1 MDLQL
6 FLIFGFGAPLA
17 AALSAGLLI
26 RSINRHDPGNERMQ
40 RIAALIRKGAMAFLR
55 IEYSVLAGF
64 VVVMFVILVVFLPR
78 SGVAT
83 GVSFLAGAI
92 LSASAGWI
100 GMRTATGAAV
110 RTTQAATQSMAG
122 ALRVAFASGAVMG
135 LTVVALGTLGVAALY
150 YLFGGLDGQGPV
162 AVESLFGF
170 SLGASSIAL
179 FARVGGGIYTKAAD
193 VAGDLSGKVEAGIPE
208 DDPRNPA
215 TIADSV
221 GDNVGD
227 VAGMGADLFESYV
240 GSIISSIALGWAL
253 SASDAAAL
261 WRVED
266 SAFPGL
272 QNSLVLF
279 PLLLAGVGIVSSIL
293 GTLAVRTN
301 DERKIQGALLRGLF
315 VASGL
320 VVLGA
325 TGLVSALG
333 IPFAVLWCVLA
344 GLTAGVAIGKLTEYY
359 TSKDLAP
366 ARYIA
371 QQSETGPATNII
383 AGLGSGMM
391 SCGGPIIVICF
402 AIYVSYE
409 FAALYGIAIAAVGM
423 LSTLGISLGVDA
435 YGPVAD
441 NAGGIAEMSRCEPF
455 VRRRTDALDA
465 VGNTT
470 AAMGKG
476 FAIGSAALTA
486 LALFSTFRTTAEEA
500 VDRAGGI
507 DAFNLRYLDFNLN
520 NPNVL
525 LGLFLGGML
534 PFIFS
539 ALTMNAVG
547 RSANKMIEEVRRQFR
562 NIPGLMEGKAEPDS
576 ARCVAIST
584 KSAIREMIA
593 PGLLAVMAPI
603 AIGYLLGIAGVGGLL
618 AGALVTGVLL
628 ALMMANA
635 GGVWDN
641 AKKYIEE
648 GHHGGKGS
656 EPHKAAVIG
665 DTVGD
670 PFKDTSGP
678 SLNILIK
685 LMSIVS
691 VIFAPLIVI
700 WIRSG

>member
-1 MDLQL
+1 MEQQL
-6 FLIFGFGAPLA
+6 YFVLGWGAPVA
-17 AALSAGLLI
+17 AALFAMFLI
-26 RSINRHDPGNERMQ
+26 RSINRRDPGTDTMQ
-40 RIAALIRKGAMAFLR
+40 RISALIRSGAMAFLR
-55 IEYSVLAGF
+55 TEYTVLAVFVALMF
-64 VVVMFVILVVFLPR
+64 VVLVLFLP
-78 SGVAT
+78 ANAFLT
-83 GVSFLAGAI
+83 GVSFLVGAV
-92 LSASAGWI
+92 LSATAGWI

-110 RTTQAATQSMAG
+110 RTTFAATTSLAD
-122 ALRVAFASGAVMG
+122 ALRVAFSSGAVMG
-135 LTVVALGTLGVAALY
+135 LTVVALGTSGIAVLY
-150 YLFGGLDGQGPV
+150 FLFDGLNGNGPV
-162 AVESLFGF
+162 AVEQLFGF

-193 VAGDLSGKVEAGIPE
+193 VAGDLSGKIEAGIPE

-240 GSIISSIALGWAL
+240 GSIISSIALAWAL
-253 SASDAAAL
+253 GAAAAFDL
-261 WRVED
+261 WGVEE
-266 SAFPGL
+266 SGFAAL

-279 PLLLAGVGIVSSIL
+279 PILLAGAGILSSIV
-293 GTLAVRTN
+293 GTFAVNTN
-301 DERKIQGALLRGLF
+301 DESKIGWALQRGLL
-315 VASGL
+315 VASAIVLVAALGL
-320 VVLGA
+320 VVL
-325 TGLVSALG
+325 LD
-333 IPFAVLWCVLA
+333 IPMAVLWCVLV
-344 GLTAGVAIGKLTEYY
+344 GLVAGVAIGQITEYY
-359 TSKDLAP
+359 TGKDKPP
-366 ARYIA
+366 AHHIA

-383 AGLGSGMM
+383 AGLGVGMM
-391 SCGGPIIVICF
+391 SCGLPIIVIAL
-402 AIYVSYE
+402 AIYVSFA

-441 NAGGIAEMSRCEPF
+441 NAGGIAEMSKCEPY
-455 VRRRTDALDA
+455 VRERTDALDA

-486 LALFSTFRTTAEEA
+486 LALFSTFRTKAAEA
-500 VDRAGGI
+500 IDAAGGPGVF
-507 DAFNLRYLDFNLN
+507 DERLLSLNLD

-525 LGLFLGGML
+525 IGMLIGGML
-534 PFIFS
+534 PFIFA

-547 RSANKMIEEVRRQFR
+547 RSAAKMIEEVRRQLR
-562 NIPGLMEGKAEPDS
+562 EITGLMEGKAEPDS
-576 ARCVAIST
+576 ARCVEIST
-584 KSAIREMIA
+584 KAAIREMII
-593 PGLLAVMAPI
+593 PGLLAVLAPVVT
-603 AIGYLLGIAGVGGLL
+603 GFLLGVSGLGGLL
-618 AGALVTGVLL
+618 AGALVTGVLM

-685 LMSIVS
+685 LMSIVA
-691 VIFAPLIVI
+691 VIFAPLVVA
-700 WIRSG
+700 WMG

>member
-1 MDLQL
+1 MEQQL
-6 FLIFGFGAPLA
+6 FFVFGWGAPVLA
-17 AALSAGLLI
+17 AIFAFFLI
-26 RSINRHDPGNERMQ
+26 RSINSHDPGTETMQ
-40 RIAALIRKGAMAFLR
+40 RIAALIRAGAMAFLR
-55 IEYSVLAGF
+55 TEYTVLAGF
-64 VVVMFVILVVFLPR
+64 VGVMFVILVLFLPQT
-78 SGVAT
+78 ALLT
-83 GVSFLAGAI
+83 GVSFLVGAT
-92 LSASAGWI
+92 LSATAGWI

-110 RTTQAATQSMAG
+110 RTTHAATTSLAS
-122 ALRVAFASGAVMG
+122 ALRVAFSSGAVMG
-135 LTVVALGTLGVAALY
+135 LTVVALGTLGVAVLY
-150 YLFGGLDGQGPV
+150 VAYGGLDGSGRT
-162 AVESLFGF
+162 AIEALFGF

-240 GSIISSIALGWAL
+240 GSIIASMALAWAL
-253 SASDAAAL
+253 SAETAVAL
-261 WRVED
+261 WDIEA
-266 SAFPGL
+266 SAFGDV
-272 QNSLVLF
+272 QRTLVLF
-279 PLLLAGVGIVSSIL
+279 PVLLAGVGIASSIL
-293 GTLAVRTN
+293 GTFAVSTN
-301 DERKIQGALLRGLF
+301 DESKIGGALQRGLI
-315 VASGL
+315 VASIL
-320 VVLGA
+320 VLVGAGALVL
-325 TGLVSALG
+325 LLN
-333 IPFAVLWCVLA
+333 IPIGVLWCVLL
-344 GLTAGVAIGKLTEYY
+344 GLAAGVAIGQITEYY
-359 TSKDLAP
+359 TGKDKPP
-366 ARYIA
+366 AHRIA

-383 AGLGSGMM
+383 AGLGVGMM
-391 SCGGPIIVICF
+391 SCGLPIVVISL
-402 AIYVSYE
+402 AIYFSFE
-409 FAALYGIAIAAVGM
+409 FAQLYGIAIAAVGM

-441 NAGGIAEMSRCEPF
+441 NAGGIAEMSRQEPF
-455 VRRRTDALDA
+455 VRERTDALDA

-486 LALFSTFRTTAEEA
+486 LALFSTFRTTAAEA
-500 VDRAGGI
+500 VNAAGGPAVF
-507 DAFNLRYLDFNLN
+507 DDRLLSLALD

-525 LGLFLGGML
+525 LGMLLGGML

-562 NIPGLMEGKAEPDS
+562 EIPGLMEGKAEPDS
-576 ARCVAIST
+576 ARCVEIST
-584 KSAIREMIA
+584 KAAIREMIL
-593 PGLLAVMAPI
+593 PGLLAVLAPVLT
-603 AIGYLLGIAGVGGLL
+603 GFLLGVSGLGGLL
-618 AGALVTGVLL
+618 SGALVTGVLM

-685 LMSIVS
+685 LMSIVA
-691 VIFAPLIVI
+691 VIFAPLVVA
-700 WIRSG
+700 WMG

>member
-1 MDLQL
+1 MEQQL
-6 FLIFGFGAPLA
+6 YYLLGFGMPVAAAAFAFFLIN
-17 AALSAGLLI
+17 
-26 RSINRHDPGNERMQ
+26 RINAHEPGTERMQ
-40 RIAALIRKGAMAFLR
+40 RIAALIRSGAMAFLKT
-55 IEYSVLAGF
+55 EYSVLAAF
-64 VVVMFVILVVFLPR
+64 VGAMFLVLVTLLPGN
-78 SGVAT
+78 SVLTGVA
-83 GVSFLAGAI
+83 FLVGAV
-92 LSASAGWI
+92 LSATAGWI
-100 GMRTATGAAV
+100 GMRTATSAAV
-110 RTTQAATQSMAG
+110 RTTHAATTSLSS
-122 ALRVAFASGAVMG
+122 ALRVAFSSGAVMG
-135 LTVVALGTLGVAALY
+135 LTVVALGTLGIALLY
-150 YLFGGLDGQGPV
+150 YLYGGLSGAGAA

-215 TIADSV
+215 TIADNV

-240 GSIISSIALGWAL
+240 GSIISSIALAWAL
-253 SASDAAAL
+253 TAAAANAL
-261 WRVED
+261 WGVEEA
-266 SAFPGL
+266 AFGAL
-272 QNSLVLF
+272 QSTLVVF
-279 PLLLAGVGIVSSIL
+279 PILLAGVGILASML
-293 GTLAVRTN
+293 GTFVVNTN
-301 DERKIQGALLRGLF
+301 DESKIGSALQRGLL
-315 VASGL
+315 VASVLVFLGAGGL
-320 VVLGA
+320 VTVLDVP
-325 TGLVSALG
+325 L
-333 IPFAVLWCVLA
+333 AVLWCVVA
-344 GLTAGVAIGKLTEYY
+344 GVVAGVAIGHVTEYY
-359 TSKDLAP
+359 TGKDKPP
-366 ARYIA
+366 AHRIA

-383 AGLGSGMM
+383 AGLGVGMM
-391 SCGGPIIVICF
+391 SCAIPILIICL
-402 AIYVSYE
+402 AIYAS
-409 FAALYGIAIAAVGM
+409 FSLAALYGIAIAAVGM

-441 NAGGIAEMSRCEPF
+441 NAGGIAEMSGREAF
-455 VRRRTDALDA
+455 VRERTDALDA

-486 LALFSTFRTTAEEA
+486 LALFSTFRATADAA
-500 VDRAGGI
+500 VAEAGGAA
-507 DAFNLRYLDFNLN
+507 AFEPRLLSLALD

-525 LGLFLGGML
+525 LGMLLGGML
-534 PFIFS
+534 PFLFS

-547 RSANKMIEEVRRQFR
+547 RSANDMIEEVRRQFR
-562 NIPGLMEGKAEPDS
+562 EIKGLLEGEAEPDS
-576 ARCVAIST
+576 ARCVEIST
-584 KSAIREMIA
+584 RSAIREMVA
-593 PGLLAVMAPI
+593 PGLIAVLAPVLT
-603 AIGYLLGIAGVGGLL
+603 GYLLGVSGLGGLL
-618 AGALVTGVLL
+618 AGALVTGVLM

-685 LMSIVS
+685 LMTIVA
-691 VIFAPLIVI
+691 VIFAPLVVA
-700 WIRSG
+700 WMQ

>member
-1 MDLQL
+1 MEQQL
-6 FLIFGFGAPLA
+6 YFVLGWGAPVA
-17 AALSAGLLI
+17 AALFAMFLI
-26 RSINRHDPGNERMQ
+26 RSINRRDPGTDTMR
-40 RIAALIRKGAMAFLR
+40 RIAALIRSGAMAFLR
-55 IEYSVLAGF
+55 TEYTVLAVFVALMF
-64 VVVMFVILVVFLPR
+64 VVLVLFLP
-78 SGVAT
+78 ANAFLT
-83 GVSFLAGAI
+83 GVSFLVGAV
-92 LSASAGWI
+92 LSATAGWI

-110 RTTQAATQSMAG
+110 RTTFAATTSLAD
-122 ALRVAFASGAVMG
+122 ALRVAFSSGAVMG
-135 LTVVALGTLGVAALY
+135 LTVVALGTSGIAVLY
-150 YLFGGLDGQGPV
+150 FLFDGLNGNGPV
-162 AVESLFGF
+162 AVEQLFGF

-193 VAGDLSGKVEAGIPE
+193 VAGDLSGKIEAGIPE

-240 GSIISSIALGWAL
+240 GSIISSIALAWAL
-253 SASDAAAL
+253 GAAAAFDL
-261 WRVED
+261 WGVEESGF
-266 SAFPGL
+266 SAL

-279 PLLLAGVGIVSSIL
+279 PILLAGAGILSSIL
-293 GTLAVRTN
+293 GTFAVNTN
-301 DERKIQGALLRGLF
+301 DESKIGWALQRGLL
-315 VASGL
+315 VASAIVLVAALGL
-320 VVLGA
+320 VTL
-325 TGLVSALG
+325 LD
-333 IPFAVLWCVLA
+333 IPMAVLWCVLV
-344 GLTAGVAIGKLTEYY
+344 GLAAGVAIGQITEYY
-359 TSKDLAP
+359 TGKDKPP
-366 ARYIA
+366 AHHIA

-383 AGLGSGMM
+383 AGLGVGMM
-391 SCGGPIIVICF
+391 SCGLPIIVIAL
-402 AIYVSYE
+402 AIYVSFA

-441 NAGGIAEMSRCEPF
+441 NAGGIAEMSKCEPY
-455 VRRRTDALDA
+455 VRQRTDALDA

-486 LALFSTFRTTAEEA
+486 LALFSTFRTKAAEA
-500 VDRAGGI
+500 IDAAGGPGVF
-507 DAFNLRYLDFNLN
+507 DERLLSLNLD

-525 LGLFLGGML
+525 IGMLIGGML
-534 PFIFS
+534 PFIFA

-547 RSANKMIEEVRRQFR
+547 RSAAKMIEEVRRQFR
-562 NIPGLMEGKAEPDS
+562 EITGLMEGTAEPDS
-576 ARCVAIST
+576 ARCVEIST
-584 KSAIREMIA
+584 KAAIREMII
-593 PGLLAVMAPI
+593 PGLLAVSAPVVT
-603 AIGYLLGIAGVGGLL
+603 GFLLGVSGLGGLL
-618 AGALVTGVLL
+618 AGALVTGVLM

-685 LMSIVS
+685 LMSIVA
-691 VIFAPLIVI
+691 VIFAPLVVA
-700 WIRSG
+700 WMG

>member
-1 MDLQL
+1 MEQQL
-6 FLIFGFGAPLA
+6 YFVLGWGAPVA
-17 AALSAGLLI
+17 AALFAMFLI
-26 RSINRHDPGNERMQ
+26 RTINGRDPGTDVMQ
-40 RIAALIRKGAMAFLR
+40 RIAALIRSGAMAFLR
-55 IEYSVLAGF
+55 TEYTVLAGF
-64 VVVMFVILVVFLPR
+64 VALMFLILVLFLP
-78 SGVAT
+78 ANAFLT
-83 GVSFLAGAI
+83 GVSFLAGAV
-92 LSASAGWI
+92 LSATAGWV

-110 RTTQAATQSMAG
+110 RTTFAATTSLSA
-122 ALRVAFASGAVMG
+122 ALRIAFSSGAVMG
-135 LTVVALGTLGVAALY
+135 LTVVALGTLGIAVLY
-150 YLFGGLDGQGPV
+150 YVFDGLNGNGPV
-162 AVESLFGF
+162 AAEQLFGF

-240 GSIISSIALGWAL
+240 GSIIASIALAWAL
-253 SASDAAAL
+253 GAATAFDL
-261 WRVED
+261 WGIDESRFD
-266 SAFPGL
+266 GL
-272 QNSLVLF
+272 QNALVLF
-279 PLLLAGVGIVSSIL
+279 PILLAGVGILSSIL
-293 GTLAVRTN
+293 GTFTVNTN
-301 DERKIQGALLRGLF
+301 DESKIGGALHRGLL
-315 VASGL
+315 VASALVLVAAVGL
-320 VVLGA
+320 VVL
-325 TGLVSALG
+325 LE
-333 IPFAVLWCVLA
+333 IPFGVLWCVLL
-344 GLTAGVAIGKLTEYY
+344 GLAAGVAIGQLTEYY
-359 TSKDLAP
+359 TGKDKPP
-366 ARYIA
+366 AHHIA

-383 AGLGSGMM
+383 AGLGVGMM
-391 SCGGPIIVICF
+391 SCGLPIIVIAVAIFFSF
-402 AIYVSYE
+402 A
-409 FAALYGIAIAAVGM
+409 FADLYGIAIAAVGM

-441 NAGGIAEMSRCEPF
+441 NAGGIAEMSKCEPY
-455 VRRRTDALDA
+455 VRQRTDALDA

-486 LALFSTFRTTAEEA
+486 LALFSTFRTKALEA
-500 VDRAGGI
+500 IDAAGGPGVF
-507 DAFNLRYLDFNLN
+507 DDRLLSLNLE

-525 LGLFLGGML
+525 IGMLIGGML
-534 PFIFS
+534 PFIFA

-547 RSANKMIEEVRRQFR
+547 RSAAKMIEEVRRQFR
-562 NIPGLMEGKAEPDS
+562 EITGLMEGKAEPDS
-576 ARCVAIST
+576 ARCVEIST
-584 KSAIREMIA
+584 KAAIREMIL
-593 PGLLAVMAPI
+593 PGLLAVLAPVFT
-603 AIGYLLGIAGVGGLL
+603 GFLLGISGLGGLL
-618 AGALVTGVLL
+618 AGALVTGVLM

-685 LMSIVS
+685 LMSIVA
-691 VIFAPLIVI
+691 VIFAPLVVL
-700 WIRSG
+700 WMG